1 MKHKL
6 LANLIAL
13 IALIGM
19 MGTFGCSNGTS
30 IPSAP
35 DLTGDRGLEDADTN
49 SILGIYDLSIDPE
62 TMTLEA
68 VELKGVDAHY
78 DITPYIAPSCVFTLI
93 TYDPF
98 ARKLI
103 FDMQITNP
111 SKIDVFDV
119 RTLMLQLPGGG
130 YKLENADDYTFLFN
144 LYGTP
149 DPNAFKAFAKTAPDR
164 KFAAGMSYTENFDI
178 TLPPGFA
185 PPLKIRALVECSYP
199 SNCEEPYVIDN
210 QAVSN
215 PINSFTSA
223 VISLDTHDHQ
233 DNVGD
238 VKVDTTPITGG
249 MTTLSLTTPDH
260 WEANITNSM
269 GVAPGLYNCLIISDS
284 WLSAPNLYDWI
295 VIVVIPDGP
304 VPDGWNGT
312 DYPVPFGGCSMDL
325 GVIAD
330 NGGARDSQILTV
342 NDGVKSCSAIMK
354 NDYHY
359 GGVPGVYAEVSNSDP
374 TNDDYRPYPVT
385 RIDATDDGAF
395 SFTNDNW
402 ADLFFEPAWI
412 YNSMVWT
419 CYDNT
424 PSLHFGPVPDE
435 SRYWFDT
442 IHNYDTQMRPADVCD
457 DFDLGQYALFTSTVE
472 YSPMDLLFIGTM
484 PDTYTHEKVKYF
496 AGLDPWAG
504 IGDGLINPDGI
515 LGIDVREAAMDLD
528 VAFLYVL
535 EQSGPQPQVEVFY
548 IMDTAPGWGYDLVSY
563 MMTIDVS
570 HVVGIDPSHVALADG
585 KDIELLPQNPN
596 YELNP
601 TAPTICVLVGWDT
614 VAMERNGEVML
625 YNAETGVFLEEV
637 GTTSAAGLPAL
648 EGSTVSYLDT
658 DDGDDW
664 EIHVSHTDA
673 AGNTAVRVFNY
684 I

>member
-1 MKHKL
+1 MKNKL
-6 LANLIAL
+6 FANLIAL

-19 MGTFGCSNGTS
+19 MGAFGCSNGVST
-30 IPSAP
+30 PSAP
-35 DLTGDRGLEDADTN
+35 DLTADRGIEDADTN
-49 SILGIYDLSIDPE
+49 SILGIYDLVLDPE

-78 DITPYIAPSCVFTLI
+78 DITPYIAPSCSFFLI
-93 TYDPF
+93 SYNP
-98 ARKLI
+98 AMRVLK
-103 FDMQITNP
+103 FDMTITNP
-111 SKIDVFDV
+111 SKLAVFDV

-130 YKLENADDYTFLFN
+130 YKLNNADDYTFLFN

-149 DPNAFKAFAKTAPDR
+149 DPNPFKAFAKTAPDR
-164 KFAAGMSYTENFDI
+164 EFLPGLSHTENFDI

-199 SNCEEPYVIDN
+199 GNCEEPYVIEN

-223 VISLDTHDHQ
+223 LISLDTHDHQ

-260 WEANITNSM
+260 WEANVTNSM
-269 GVAPGLYNCLIISDS
+269 GLAPGSYSCLIISDS
-284 WLSAPNLYDWI
+284 WLSAPNLYDFI
-295 VIVVIPDGP
+295 DIVVIPDFP

-342 NDGVKSCSAIMK
+342 NDGAKPCSAIMK
-354 NDYHY
+354 NDFHY
-359 GGVPGVYAEVSNSDP
+359 AGAPAVYAEVFNSDP
-374 TNDDYRPYPVT
+374 TNDKYKPYPVA
-385 RIDATDDGAF
+385 RLDAADDGAF

-402 ADLFFEPAWI
+402 DDLFIEPSWI

-419 CYDNT
+419 CYDNV
-424 PSLHFGPVPDE
+424 PSLHFGPVPNE

-442 IHNYDTQMRPADVCD
+442 LSNYDTQMRPADVCD
-457 DFDLGQYALFTSTVE
+457 DFELGQYALFTSTVT
-472 YSPMDLLFIGTM
+472 YSPSDLLFIGTM
-484 PDTYTHEKVKYF
+484 PDTYTHEKVMFF
-496 AGLDPWAG
+496 AGLEGWEG
-504 IGDGLINPDGI
+504 IGDGLVNPEGI
-515 LGIDVREAAMDLD
+515 LGIDVRTATMDLD
-528 VAFLYVL
+528 TAFLYIL

-548 IMDTAPGWGYDLVSY
+548 IMDTMPGMGFDMIGY

-570 HVVGIDPSHVALADG
+570 YGLYNDPTHVSLAAG
-585 KDIELLPQNPN
+585 KDIELLPVNPD
-596 YELNP
+596 YDLNP
-601 TAPTICVLVGWDT
+601 TAPTICVLVGWGGGA
-614 VAMERNGEVML
+614 VPANGEVML
-625 YNAETGVFLEEV
+625 YNAETGAFLERV
-637 GTTSAAGLPAL
+637 GTTSAAGMPAL

-673 AGNTAVRVFNY
+673 AGNTAVRIFNY